1 MTKFHDTVSK
11 RALLTIVGATVF
23 LLGSYLFLWQDAK
36 PPGKKSPAPSTPPP
50 QATVRST
57 VVPGPAPRATSVTAA
72 SPASIPYP
80 LPSSA
85 PIAPQDTPAR
95 AVSQPT
101 PVTSESAT
109 VAGIT
114 SDGIRLLPG
123 GEDIARNLNS
133 NTLAPADDLDI
144 LAEVLTTYRGIFG
157 QNPPGG
163 ENAEI
168 TAALVGRN
176 QKQLAILPPDSP
188 ALNSAGELIDRWGTP
203 YFFHPVTRTTMEVLS
218 AGPDRTLWTADDV
231 GTLDPALVP
240 NAQPPE

>member
-1 MTKFHDTVSK
+1 MSK
-11 RALLTIVGATVF
+11 RALLTIAGAAI
-23 LLGSYLFLWQDAK
+23 LILGSSLFLWQGARLS
-36 PPGKKSPAPSTPPP
+36 GEKSPVPGTSPP

-57 VVPGPAPRATSVTAA
+57 VVPGSAPRAATAA
-72 SPASIPYP
+72 SPGSIPYQP
-80 LPSSA
+80 PSFA
-85 PIAPQDTPAR
+85 PIAPQDTPASGASPPPPLTPDR
-95 AVSQPT
+95 AN
-101 PVTSESAT
+101 

-114 SDGIRLLPG
+114 SDGTRLLPG

-133 NTLAPADDLDI
+133 STVAPADDLDI
-144 LAEVLTTYRGIFG
+144 LAGVLATYRGIFG

-168 TAALVGRN
+168 TAALIGRN
-176 QKQLAILPPDSP
+176 QKQLAILPPDIP
-188 ALNSAGELIDRWGTP
+188 ALNPAGELIDRWGTP

-240 NAQPPE
+240 NTQPPE